1 MSDMNRREMLQLM
14 AVLPFAG
21 ALDLEPFTVQRAA
34 QHARTRVQQPRPGQ
48 EPLFFTPAEME
59 TVRVLAD
66 LIIPRDARSGS
77 ASEAGV
83 PEFIDFMMTDRPSMQ
98 IPMRGGLQWLDSE
111 SRKRF
116 DRTFVNATEPERKE
130 ILDDIAWPARAPETL
145 SHGVAFFNNFRD
157 LVSTGFW
164 SSKMGM
170 EDLRYMG
177 NTVVPVWN
185 GCPEDALRHLGVS
198 YDA

>member
-1 MSDMNRREMLQLM
+1 MSDMTRREMLQLM
-14 AVLPFAG
+14 AVLPLAG
-21 ALDLEPFTVQRAA
+21 ALDFEPASVQRAA
-34 QHARTRVQQPRPGQ
+34 QHARTAVQQPQPGQ
-48 EPLFFTPAEME
+48 APLFFTPAEMR

-77 ASEAGV
+77 ATDAGV
-83 PEFIDFMMTDRPSMQ
+83 PEFIDFMMTDRPSLQ
-98 IPMRGGLQWLDSE
+98 IPVRGGLHWLDGE
-111 SRKRF
+111 SRERF
-116 DRTFVNATEPERKE
+116 DRAFADASGAEQTR

-145 SHGVAFFNNFRD
+145 SHGVAFFNQFRD
-157 LVSTGFW
+157 LVASGFW

-170 EDLRYMG
+170 EDLRFMG

-185 GCPEDALRHLGVS
+185 GCPDDAMRHLGVS

>member
-1 MSDMNRREMLQLM
+1 MNRREMLQLM
-14 AVLPFAG
+14 AVLPLAG
-21 ALDLEPFTVQRAA
+21 ALDLEPFAVQRAA
-34 QHARTRVQQPRPGQ
+34 QHARTSVQQPRPGQ
-48 EPLFFTPAEME
+48 ERLFFTAGEME

-77 ASEAGV
+77 ASDAGV

-116 DRTFVNATEPERKE
+116 DRTFVNASEAERKQ
-130 ILDDIAWPARAPETL
+130 ILDDIAWPARAPESL
-145 SHGVAFFNNFRD
+145 SHGVAFFNSFRD